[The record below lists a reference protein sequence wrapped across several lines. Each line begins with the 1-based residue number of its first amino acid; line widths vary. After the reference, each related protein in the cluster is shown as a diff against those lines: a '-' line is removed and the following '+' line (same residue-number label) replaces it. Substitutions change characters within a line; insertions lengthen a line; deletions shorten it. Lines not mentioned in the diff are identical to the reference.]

1 MKNLKTSIFFI
12 VITIFMVA
20 CGQKKAQQTETD
32 ETPKMIVSGDKWLD
46 TDGNMINAHGGGVL
60 YHEGT
65 YYWYGEYKGDSTY
78 WNPKVPSWECYRT
91 EAGGVSCYSSK
102 NLTDWKFEGVV
113 LPSEK
118 TDTTSEL
125 HYSNVLERPKVIYND
140 KTKKFVMWLHV
151 DSHDYAKAASG
162 VAVSDTPNGKFEYLG
177 SMRPNNAMSRDMTL
191 FKDDDGKAYHIY
203 SSEHNKTLYISELTE
218 DYLKPTGK
226 FTRNFI
232 DQSREAPAVF
242 KKDGK
247 YYILSSGCTAWD
259 PNQAEYAMAESM
271 LGEWTVMGNPCSGK
285 DADIT
290 FYGQST
296 HVLKVEGKKDAYIA
310 MFDKWNK
317 TDLINS
323 RYIWL
328 PIKFNGDSIDIA
340 WLEKWNLETE
350 YTDSHVTKREINIG
364 YN

>member
-1 MKNLKTSIFFI
+1 MREIVLLSFLVSLAFYSCGTKTMPVVEEQPL
-12 VITIFMVA
+12 VIT
-20 CGQKKAQQTETD
+20 
-32 ETPKMIVSGDKWLD
+32 SGAEWID
-46 TDGNMINAHGGGVL
+46 TDSNRINAHGGGIL
-60 YHEGT
+60 FHEGT

-102 NLTDWKFEGVV
+102 DLVNWKFEGLA

-118 TDTTSEL
+118 EYEQSEL

-140 KTKKFVMWLHV
+140 STKKFVMWLHV
-151 DSHDYAKAASG
+151 DSHDYAKAAAG
-162 VAVSDTPNGKFEYLG
+162 VAVSDTPIGPFEYLG
-177 SMRPNNAMSRDMTL
+177 SMRPNDAMSRDMTL
-191 FKDDDGKAYHIY
+191 FKDDDGKAYHVY
-203 SSEHNKTLYISELTE
+203 SSEENQTLYISLLTG
-218 DYLKPTGK
+218 DYLKPTGV
-226 FTRNFI
+226 FTRNFV
-232 DQSREAPAVF
+232 DKAREAPAVF
-242 KKDGK
+242 KQNGK

-259 PNQAEYAMAESM
+259 PNQAEYAVADSM
-271 LGEWTVMGNPCSGK
+271 LGEWIVMGNPCTGK

-296 HVLKVEGKKDAYIA
+296 HVLKVEGKENAYIA

-328 PIKFNGDSIDIA
+328 PIKFGENNNIEIA
-340 WLEKWNLETE
+340 WSEKW
-350 YTDSHVTKREINIG
+350 DVTQQFK
-364 YN
+364 

>member
-1 MKNLKTSIFFI
+1 MKKYILFSLFLCFLICSC
-12 VITIFMVA
+12 A
-20 CGQKKAQQTETD
+20 QKKAQSESGD
-32 ETPKMIVSGDKWLD
+32 SKMIISGAEWLD
-46 TDGNMINAHGGGVL
+46 TDGNRINAHGGGVL
-60 YHEGT
+60 FHEGT

-102 NLTDWKFEGVV
+102 DLTNWKFEGVV
-113 LPSEK
+113 LKP
-118 TDTTSEL
+118 DVNDIQSEL
-125 HYSNVLERPKVIYND
+125 HPSNVLERPKVIYND
-140 KTKKFVMWLHV
+140 QTKKFVMWLHV
-151 DSHDYAKAASG
+151 DSHDYAKAAAG
-162 VAVSDTPNGKFEYLG
+162 VAVCDSPIGNFEYLG
-177 SMRPNNAMSRDMTL
+177 SMRPNDAMSRDMTL
-191 FKDDDGKAYHIY
+191 FKDDDGKAYHFY
-203 SSEHNKTLYISELTE
+203 SSEENKTLYISELSD

-242 KKDGK
+242 KKDNK

-259 PNQAEYAMAESM
+259 PNVAEYAVADSIMGA
-271 LGEWTVMGNPCSGK
+271 WTVMGNPCSGT
-285 DADIT
+285 DADKT

-296 HVLKVEGKKDAYIA
+296 FVIPVAGKKDAYIA

-328 PIKFNGDSIDIA
+328 PITFGENGTIDIS
-340 WLEKWNLETE
+340 WQPEWNLEKTF
-350 YTDSHVTKREINIG
+350 K
-364 YN
+364 

>member
-1 MKNLKTSIFFI
+1 MI
-12 VITIFMVA
+12 A
-20 CGQKKAQQTETD
+20 CGQKKIQRSEIGGS
-32 ETPKMIVSGDKWLD
+32 PKLIVSGEKWLD

-60 YHEGT
+60 YHDGT

-91 EAGGVSCYSSK
+91 EAGGVSCYSSQ
-102 NLTDWKFEGVV
+102 NLVDWKFEGVV
-113 LPSEK
+113 LPSEQN
-118 TDTTSEL
+118 DTTSEL

-151 DSHDYAKAASG
+151 DSHDYVKAAAG
-162 VAVSDTPNGKFEYLG
+162 VAVSDTPNGRFEYLG
-177 SMRPNNAMSRDMTL
+177 SKRPNDAMSPDMTL
-191 FKDDDGKAYHIY
+191 FKDDDGKAYHVY
-203 SSEHNKTLYISELTE
+203 SSEENKTLYISLLTD

-242 KKDGK
+242 KRNGK

-259 PNQAEYAMAESM
+259 PNQAEYAMADSM
-271 LGEWTVMGNPCSGK
+271 FGEWKVMGNPCSGT
-285 DADIT
+285 DADKT

-296 HVLKVEGKKDAYIA
+296 HVLKIEGKKDVYMA

-317 TDLINS
+317 TDLIDS

-328 PIKFNGDSIDIA
+328 PIKFKGDSIDIV
-340 WLEKWNLETE
+340 WQDEWGVENGL
-350 YTDSHVTKREINIG
+350 D
-364 YN
+364 

>member
-1 MKNLKTSIFFI
+1 MKKQILFYSAII
-12 VITIFMVA
+12 LVMIG
-20 CGQKKAQQTETD
+20 CGQKKASDATFATD
-32 ETPKMIVSGDKWLD
+32 TNTKMIISGEEWLD
-46 TDGNMINAHGGGVL
+46 TDGNRINAHGGGIL
-60 YHEGT
+60 FHDGT

-102 NLTDWKFEGVV
+102 DLTSWKFEGVV
-113 LPSEK
+113 LKP
-118 TDTTSEL
+118 DTTDINSEL
-125 HYSNVLERPKVIYND
+125 HPSNVLERPKVIYNE

-151 DSHDYAKAASG
+151 DSHDYAKAAAG
-162 VAVSDTPNGKFEYLG
+162 VAVSDTPTGNFEYLG
-177 SMRPNNAMSRDMTL
+177 SMRPNGQMSRDMTL
-191 FKDDDGKAYHIY
+191 FKDDDGKAYHVY
-203 SSEHNKTLYISELTE
+203 SSEENKTLYISLLTD
-218 DYLKPTGK
+218 DYLKPAGQ

-242 KKDGK
+242 KHNGK

-259 PNQAEYAMAESM
+259 PNQAEYAVADSM
-271 LGEWTVMGNPCSGK
+271 LGEWTVKGNPCSGK
-285 DADIT
+285 DANIT

-296 HVLKVEGKKDAYIA
+296 HVLKIEGKDNAYVA

-328 PIKFNGDSIDIA
+328 PVKFKDNGDIDIA
-340 WLEKWNLETE
+340 WQAEWNTA
-350 YTDSHVTKREINIG
+350 TAFK
-364 YN
+364 

>member
-1 MKNLKTSIFFI
+1 MKKYTIGLFI
-12 VITIFMVA
+12 LAAVLISS
-20 CGQKKAQQTETD
+20 CGSNKKKSQTESD
-32 ETPKMIVSGDKWLD
+32 SGMIVSGAKWLD
-46 TDGNMINAHGGGVL
+46 TDGNMINAHGGGML

-102 NLTDWKFEGVV
+102 NLVDWKFEGVV

-118 TDTTSEL
+118 EDEKSDL

-151 DSHDYAKAASG
+151 DSHDYAKAAAG
-162 VAVSDTPNGKFEYLG
+162 VAVSDTPNGRFEYLG
-177 SMRPNNAMSRDMTL
+177 SMRPNDAMSRDMTL
-191 FKDDDGKAYHIY
+191 FRDDDGKAYHLY
-203 SSEHNKTLYISELTE
+203 SSENNGTLYISLLTD

-226 FTRNFI
+226 YTRNFI

-242 KKDGK
+242 KHNGK

-259 PNQAEYAMAESM
+259 PNQAEYAMADDM
-271 LGEWTVMGNPCSGK
+271 MGEWKVMGNPCSGK

-296 HVLKVEGKKDAYIA
+296 HVLKIEGRKDAYMA

-328 PIKFNGDSIDIA
+328 PIEFKGDSIDIA
-340 WLEKWNLETE
+340 WREQWNVDQV
-350 YTDSHVTKREINIG
+350 YKK
-364 YN
+364 

>member
-1 MKNLKTSIFFI
+1 MKRHLVYLSVSLILVICSCGGRKTNNKQE
-12 VITIFMVA
+12 TA
-20 CGQKKAQQTETD
+20 QDQQKPIISSTE
-32 ETPKMIVSGDKWLD
+32 WLD
-46 TDGNMINAHGGGVL
+46 TDGNRINAHGGGVL
-60 YHEGT
+60 YHDGI

-102 NLTDWKFEGVV
+102 NLTDWKFEGLA
-113 LPSEK
+113 LPSDKNDES
-118 TDTTSEL
+118 SEL

-140 KTKKFVMWLHV
+140 QTKKFVMWLHV
-151 DSHDYAKAASG
+151 DSHDYAKAAAG
-162 VAVSDTPNGKFEYLG
+162 VAVADNPAGPFQYLG

-191 FKDDDGKAYHIY
+191 FKDDDGKAYHVY
-203 SSEHNKTLYISELTE
+203 SSEENQTLYISLLTD
-218 DYLKPTGK
+218 DYLKPTGQ

-242 KKDGK
+242 KRNGK

-259 PNQAEYAMAESM
+259 PNQAEYAMAETM

-296 HVLKVEGKKDAYIA
+296 NVLKVEGKKDAYIA

-323 RYIWL
+323 TYIWL
-328 PIKFNGDSIDIA
+328 PITFDGDSIDIA
-340 WLEKWNLETE
+340 WHEQWK
-350 YTDSHVTKREINIG
+350 INEAF
-364 YN
+364 N

>member
-1 MKNLKTSIFFI
+1 MRN
-12 VITIFMVA
+12 ITLLMTFAAIFMLA
-20 CGQKKAQQTETD
+20 CGQKTNTTAETQ
-32 ETPKMIVSGDKWLD
+32 KMIISGQKWLD
-46 TDGNMINAHGGGVL
+46 TDGNMINAHGGGIL

-102 NLTDWKFEGVV
+102 NLVDWKFEGVV
-113 LPSEK
+113 LPSEQ
-118 TDTTSEL
+118 TDENSEL

-140 KTKKFVMWLHV
+140 QTKKFVMWLHV
-151 DSHDYAKAASG
+151 DSHDYAKAAAG

-177 SMRPNNAMSRDMTL
+177 SMRPNDAMSRDMTL
-191 FKDDDGKAYHIY
+191 FKDEDGKAYHVY
-203 SSEHNKTLYISELTE
+203 SSEENSTLYISLLSD
-218 DYLKPTGK
+218 DYLKPTGT
-226 FTRNFI
+226 FTRNFENKY
-232 DQSREAPAVF
+232 REAPAVF
-242 KKDGK
+242 KHNGK

-259 PNQAEYAMAESM
+259 PNQAEYAVADSM
-271 LGEWTVMGNPCSGK
+271 LGEWTVMGNPCSGP

-296 HVLKVEGKKDAYIA
+296 HVLPIAGRDGAFMA

-328 PIKFNGDSIDIA
+328 PLTFKGDSIDIA
-340 WLEKWNLETE
+340 WHDQWN
-350 YTDSHVTKREINIG
+350 INQVF
-364 YN
+364 NK